1 MDQASYKQV
10 KIVGFLSFI
19 PIVLFAGPLMGY
31 IAADYLMTRFNW
43 VSYLPI
49 VGAALGFVASVNESI
64 RIIRI
69 VLKIDKAE

>member
-1 MDQASYKQV
+1 MDQALYKQI

-19 PIVLFAGPLMGY
+19 PIILFAGPLMGY
-31 IAADYLMTRFNW
+31 IVADYLMKRFNW

-49 VGAALGFVASVNESI
+49 IGAALGFAASVDESI

-69 VLKIDKAE
+69 VLKVDKE

>member
-1 MDQASYKQV
+1 MVNAFYKQV

-19 PIVLFAGPLMGY
+19 PIVLFVGPLMGY

-43 VSYLPI
+43 ASYLPI
-49 VGAALGFVASVNESI
+49 IGAAIGFAASVDESI

-69 VLKIDKAE
+69 VLKIDKAS

>member
-1 MDQASYKQV
+1 MVQKFYKHV

-19 PIVLFAGPLMGY
+19 PIILFAGPLMGY
-31 IAADYLMTRFNW
+31 IAADYLMKRFNW
-43 VSYLPI
+43 VSWLPI
-49 VGAALGFVASVNESI
+49 IGAALGFAASVDESI